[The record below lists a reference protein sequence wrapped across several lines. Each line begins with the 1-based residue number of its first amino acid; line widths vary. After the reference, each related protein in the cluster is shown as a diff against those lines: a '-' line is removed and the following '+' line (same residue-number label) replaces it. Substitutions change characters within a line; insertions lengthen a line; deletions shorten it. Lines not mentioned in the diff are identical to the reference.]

1 MSDRDDIRRLAQILD
16 KFMVGMLN
24 NLTGIIST
32 QPGSL
37 HVQALD
43 ELHGNLSPNPTR
55 PHRENCTIVI
65 PVCYSTRQHGGITP
79 FVTSG
84 YSRFVSPEA

>member
-24 NLTGIIST
+24 SLTGVIST
-32 QPGSL
+32 QPDSL

-43 ELHGNLSPNPTR
+43 ELHAFLA
-55 PHRENCTIVI
+55 EAE
-65 PVCYSTRQHGGITP
+65 GGP
-79 FVTSG
+79 Q
-84 YSRFVSPEA
+84 